1 VIALF
6 LLAAPMA
13 YGAAGDVGGSFAA
26 KNKLPEV
33 TALTAPD
40 MTPQQEWTTITVT
53 VEDKN
58 KLIDVQEVHVE
69 VFYDSIPSNPA
80 APGVA
85 NVQTCGILTW
95 ARVGGWSIAPAAT
108 TWGINGT
115 GCSKPVDTLSSGD
128 WVFSFKVDK
137 VATESPGA
145 DNWDAYAKARDTVGW
160 GTVDR
165 YDRDQEMNWYGE
177 VTAITANANF
187 GDVDPGT
194 GFSDNVN
201 VVDNISINYI
211 SNGAYDE
218 QVKSSA
224 AWAGGTYTA
233 NFDATGACGTANQF
247 SLMADDAAT
256 YPGGAVQVT
265 LAGALI
271 DDTGAQTNEDGSG
284 GGQVTTNTLWLKL
297 ADVFNSD
304 TYTGTITYIIV
315 DGS

>member
-1 VIALF
+1 
-6 LLAAPMA
+6 MA
-13 YGAAGDVGGSFAA
+13 YADTEGGVGGAFKA

-33 TALTAPD
+33 TGLVAPD
-40 MTPQQEWTTITVT
+40 MTPQAEWTTITVT

-69 VFYDSIPSNPA
+69 VFYDSVPNNPV

-85 NVQTCGILTW
+85 DVQTCGILTATRTGPGAWNW
-95 ARVGGWSIAPAAT
+95 AILPAAT
-108 TWGINGT
+108 TWAINAA
-115 GCSKPVDTLSSGD
+115 GCIPLPNDTLSSGD
-128 WVFSFKVDK
+128 WVFSFKVGK

-145 DNWDAYAKARDTVGW
+145 DNWDAYAKARDTIGW

-177 VTAITANANF
+177 VTTAASVDWGQVDPGINF
-187 GDVDPGT
+187 GDVDSDET
-194 GFSDNVN
+194 GVSVT
-201 VVDNISINYI
+201 YI

-218 QVKSSA
+218 KVKSSA
-224 AWAGGTYTA
+224 AWSGATYTA
-233 NFDATGACGTANQF
+233 NFDATGACTNANEF
-247 SLMADDAAT
+247 SLMADDAAA

-265 LAGALI
+265 LAGATI
-271 DDTGAQTNEDGSG
+271 DDTGTQTVEAGDT
-284 GGQVTTNTLWLKL
+284 VATNTLWLKL
-297 ADVFNSD
+297 AAVFNSD

>member
-1 VIALF
+1 
-6 LLAAPMA
+6 MA

-33 TALTAPD
+33 TALVAPA
-40 MTPQQEWTTITVT
+40 MTPQAEWTTITVT
-53 VEDKN
+53 VSDKN
-58 KLIDVQEVHVE
+58 KLVDVQEVHVE
-69 VFYDSIPSNPA
+69 VFYDSIPSDPA

-85 NVQTCGILTW
+85 NVQTCGILTATRTGPGAW
-95 ARVGGWSIAPAAT
+95 NWTIDQGTGT
-108 TWGINGT
+108 TWAINAA
-115 GCSKPVDTLSSGD
+115 GCIPLPNDTLSSGD
-128 WVFSFKVDK
+128 WVFSFKVGK

-177 VTAITANANF
+177 VTTAASVVW
-187 GDVDPGT
+187 GEVEPGT
-194 GFSDNVN
+194 DFNGTNSKQTGVS
-201 VVDNISINYI
+201 VTYI

-218 QVKSSA
+218 KVKSSA
-224 AWAGGTYTA
+224 AWSGATYTA
-233 NFDATGACGTANQF
+233 NFDATGACTNANEF
-247 SLMADDAAT
+247 SLMADDAAA

-297 ADVFNSD
+297 AAVFNSD